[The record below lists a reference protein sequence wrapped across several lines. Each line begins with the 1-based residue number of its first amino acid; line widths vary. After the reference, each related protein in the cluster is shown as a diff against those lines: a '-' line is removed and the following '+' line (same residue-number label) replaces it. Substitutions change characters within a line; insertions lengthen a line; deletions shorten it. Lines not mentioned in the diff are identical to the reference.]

1 MKIFNLKNFFG
12 AIFLLMFFLS
22 SQSVHAE
29 KTDWLDKSFNF
40 KSVKKIVVFDIDS
53 AVNLSNY
60 GSAVQHKVRSDYF
73 DKATKK
79 TKCQVITEEQAR
91 QMLGGV
97 SREILRKNIGEI
109 ADAWVECK
117 IKTWKDSYYI
127 VPEHTV
133 WEQKRMTRTHRRSDG
148 SSWEETYYI
157 TVPVTYPP
165 RRVDVSDIAVSF
177 EAFGAQTG
185 QSIFA
190 RDDVRKREDAQAQKD
205 MFGRIC
211 NSFFEDFGKKVK

>member
-1 MKIFNLKNFFG
+1 MKIIRKFFG
-12 AIFLLMFFLS
+12 AFFLLMFLLTA
-22 SQSVHAE
+22 QNVHAE
-29 KTDWLDKSFNF
+29 KTDWADKSFNF
-40 KSVKKIVVFDIDS
+40 KTVKKIVVFDIDS
-53 AVNLSNY
+53 AVNLSSY
-60 GSAVQHKVRSDYF
+60 GDALKYKIRSDYF
-73 DKATKK
+73 DKAAKK
-79 TKCQVITEEQAR
+79 TKCQIITEEQAR

-97 SREILRKNIGEI
+97 SREVLKQNIGSI

-117 IKTWKDSYYI
+117 IKVWKDSYYI

-148 SSWEETYYI
+148 SSWEEIYYI

-177 EAFGAQTG
+177 EAFGAQTK
-185 QSIFA
+185 QPIFA

-211 NSFFEDFGKKVK
+211 NSFFEDFGKKVR

>member
-1 MKIFNLKNFFG
+1 MKMFDLKKFFG
-12 AIFLLMFFLS
+12 AFFLLIFFLTA
-22 SQSVHAE
+22 QSVHAE
-29 KTDWLDKSFNF
+29 KTDWMDKSFNF

-53 AVNLSNY
+53 AVNLSSY
-60 GSAVQHKVRSDYF
+60 GTAVQYKVRGDYF
-73 DKATKK
+73 EKATKK
-79 TKCQVITEEQAR
+79 AKCQVITEEQAR

-97 SREILRKNIGEI
+97 SREVLKQNIGSI

-117 IKTWKDSYYI
+117 IKLWKDSYYI

-133 WEQKRMTRTHRRSDG
+133 WEQKKMTRNHRRSDG

-165 RRVDVSDIAVSF
+165 RRVDVSDIAVTL
-177 EAFGAQTG
+177 EAFSAQSR
-185 QSIFA
+185 QPIFV
-190 RDDVRKREDAQAQKD
+190 RDDVRQREDTQAQKD